1 MAQIATITIN
11 DGASTPV
18 AHAFNPI
25 ASVPPQYRRNGVA
38 GVALI
43 GQERLL
49 IDTIL
54 AKTKDGVNRIRL
66 ELVVPVM
73 ENPANGTQQGYV
85 AAPGIAHEMRV
96 KVEFFF
102 HQRSE
107 SAGRKDLRVLLSNL
121 LLNQQVVDVVDKLEQ
136 PY

>member
-1 MAQIATITIN
+1 MAQIAAIAIN

-18 AHAFNPI
+18 SHVFNPI
-25 ASVPPQYRRNGVA
+25 MSVPPTYRRNNVA

-54 AKTKDGVNRIRL
+54 AKTKDGVNRVRM
-66 ELVVPVM
+66 ELVLPVM
-73 ENPANGTQQGYV
+73 ENPASGTQQGYV

-121 LLNQQVVDVVDKLEQ
+121 LLNAQVIDVIDKLEQ